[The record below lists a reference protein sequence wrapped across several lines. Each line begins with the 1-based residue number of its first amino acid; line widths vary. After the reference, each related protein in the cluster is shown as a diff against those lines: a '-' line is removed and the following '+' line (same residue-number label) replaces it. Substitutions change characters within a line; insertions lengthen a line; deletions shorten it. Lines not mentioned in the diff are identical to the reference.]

1 MTSFR
6 MVNGLPH
13 TLANNQKMVFC
24 RETAEGLTPVIN
36 EQRKIFFNNRIEEV
50 KDIYALSQDEVK
62 AIWNLFLAGEHPE
75 YTSGRIL
82 EMLPEVEKCQDTPL
96 NNEVSWCFHSFKWI
110 WSLIWKDYQLE
121 NYASLC
127 ARFVLKK
134 DQDKKYS
141 EHEKAQEI
149 FEAEL
154 RNAYQKI
161 SDKVKIPARIKQ
173 IENLADDC
181 FELFP
186 LDQHAIDAL
195 KILEKQ
201 YNGKFATE
209 MIEFLHATPK
219 KFSIR
224 ERVESWKQPLFFH
237 KIVAAIVWKDWV
249 KKRIELLIKKPPALP
264 LLTYDCIRKP
274 MKKGTTFDKE
284 TNRLIDTNG
293 NPITSIGRDIPLDV
307 PSMELSTIK
316 TIISK
321 GNVNI
326 LCTIN
331 AHRLLRWEVSTVTQ
345 QFIEGNPDARA
356 IRIDGGFSELAK
368 LIGAGTGK
376 KAAEQVRE
384 IVIWQAHSI
393 FQGHD
398 KSLGDMISYRISP
411 NGYKKRS
418 QLSLNLGDMMLPHY
432 VFELLGIARSK
443 REARRLIPI
452 VSIPPLIGRTNEQGA
467 QASFQMEM
475 MVKFRNHAREFA
487 DEGGVFISQNDLIN
501 MAKESAL
508 PASLLPKVLDR
519 WLQDGEDAPAFLK
532 LIESDRYAL
541 GAAHT
546 IAQDFIIA
554 AGKKEKNGSLAAQKS
569 RKRKNTKF

>member
-36 EQRKIFFNNRIEEV
+36 EQRKIFFNNRI
-50 KDIYALSQDEVK
+50 DEVRDAYSLSRDEIK
-62 AIWNLFLAGEHPE
+62 TIWNLFLAGEHPE
-75 YTSGRIL
+75 YTNGRIL
-82 EMLPEVEKCQDTPL
+82 EMLPEVEKCKDTPL
-96 NNEVSWCFHSFKWI
+96 NNEVSWCFHSFKWV

-127 ARFVLKK
+127 ARFVLNK

-141 EHEKAQEI
+141 NHERAQEI

-154 RNAYQKI
+154 KNAYQKVRE
-161 SDKVKIPARIKQ
+161 KVNVPARIKM
-173 IENLADDC
+173 IETLADDNC
-181 FELFP
+181 LELFP

-201 YNGKFATE
+201 YAGKFAAE

-219 KFSIR
+219 KYSIND
-224 ERVESWKQPLFFH
+224 RVESWKQPLFFH

-264 LLTYDCIRKP
+264 LLTYDSVRKP
-274 MKKGTTFDKE
+274 MKKGTTYDKK
-284 TNRLIDTNG
+284 NNQLIDMNG

-316 TIISK
+316 TIIAK
-321 GNVNI
+321 GNIRI
-326 LCTIN
+326 LSTIN
-331 AHRLLRWEVSTVTQ
+331 AHRLLRWEVSTITR

-376 KAAEQVRE
+376 KAAEQIRE
-384 IVIWQAHSI
+384 IIVWQAHSI
-393 FQGHD
+393 FQGQD
-398 KSLGDMISYRISP
+398 KSLGNMLSYRISP

-418 QLSLNLGDMMLPHY
+418 QLSLILGDMMLPHY

-443 REARRLIPI
+443 REARKLIPI
-452 VSIPPLIGRTNEQGA
+452 VDIPPLIGRPADQGP
-467 QASFQMEM
+467 QANFQMEM
-475 MVKFRNHAREFA
+475 MVKFRTHAQEFL
-487 DEGGVFISQNDLIN
+487 EFGGVYISEQELRYLAN
-501 MAKESAL
+501 ESGL
-508 PASLLPKVLDR
+508 PLTILQKVMDR
-519 WLQDGEDAPAFLK
+519 WTQDGIDAPAFLK
-532 LIESDRYAL
+532 IIEPDRYSL
-541 GAAHT
+541 GSAHS
-546 IAQDFIIA
+546 IAQDFIMS
-554 AGKKEKNGSLAAQKS
+554 AGKKEKMGTIAAKKG
-569 RKRKNTKF
+569 RKRSKF

>member
-6 MVNGLPH
+6 MINGLPH

-24 RETAEGLTPVIN
+24 RETAEGLTPLIN
-36 EQRKIFFNNRIEEV
+36 EQRKIFFNNRIEEI
-50 KDIYALSQDEVK
+50 KDAYLLMQDEIK
-62 AIWNLFLAGEHPE
+62 TIWNLFLAGEHPE

-82 EMLPEVEKCQDTPL
+82 EMLPEVEKCKDAPL
-96 NNEVSWCFHSFKWI
+96 NNEVSWCFHSFKWV

-141 EHEKAQEI
+141 GHERAQEI

-154 RNAYQKI
+154 KNAYQKI
-161 SDKVKIPARIKQ
+161 RDKVKVPPRIKQ
-173 IENLADDC
+173 IESLAEDC

-209 MIEFLHATPK
+209 MIEFLQATPK
-219 KFSIR
+219 KFSIQQ
-224 ERVESWKQPLFFH
+224 RVESWKQPLFFH
-237 KIVAAIVWKDWV
+237 KIVGAIVWKDWV

-264 LLTYDCIRKP
+264 LLTYDSVRKP
-274 MKKGTTFDKE
+274 MKKGATYDKE
-284 TNRLIDTNG
+284 NNQLIDTNG

-307 PSMELSTIK
+307 PSMELNTIK

-321 GNVNI
+321 GNVRV

-331 AHRLLRWEVSTVTQ
+331 AHRLLRWEVSTITR

-376 KAAEQVRE
+376 KAAEQIRE
-384 IVIWQAHSI
+384 IIVWQAHSI
-393 FQGHD
+393 FQRND
-398 KSLGDMISYRISP
+398 NMLGNMLSYTFSP

-418 QLSLNLGDMMLPHY
+418 QLSLILGDMMLPHY

-443 REARRLIPI
+443 REARKLIPI
-452 VSIPPLIGRTNEQGA
+452 VDIPPLIGRPADQGP
-467 QASFQMEM
+467 QANFQMEM
-475 MVKFRNHAREFA
+475 MVKFRTHAQEFL
-487 DEGGVFISQNDLIN
+487 EHGGVYIPERDLRFLAN
-501 MAKESAL
+501 ESGMPL
-508 PASLLPKVLDR
+508 TILQKVMER
-519 WLQDGEDAPAFLK
+519 WTSDGNDAPAFLK
-532 LIESDRYAL
+532 IIERDRYAL
-541 GAAHT
+541 GSAYS
-546 IAQDFIIA
+546 IAQDFIIS
-554 AGKKEKNGSLAAQKS
+554 AGKKEKMGALAAK
-569 RKRKNTKF
+569 KGKKYGKF